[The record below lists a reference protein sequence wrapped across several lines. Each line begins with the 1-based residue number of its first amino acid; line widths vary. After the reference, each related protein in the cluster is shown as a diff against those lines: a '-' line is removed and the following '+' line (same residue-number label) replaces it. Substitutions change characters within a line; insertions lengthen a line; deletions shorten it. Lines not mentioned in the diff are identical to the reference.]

1 MNNHSIEER
10 DGTKRIHARNPL
22 LFDYTLC
29 GMLLYDATEWPDAE
43 NTSKEIKCPDCMT
56 MIRECTDMGNEMLS
70 DRVKKKKAKIK
81 KKADDEKYEKI
92 LELSEAYKDERKI
105 NIAGH
110 MISMNN
116 LAIYLDFINGGIS
129 RDANINNYENK
140 RCELHQ
146 NLFQEAGEDRLSGR
160 ESDFCRALDYIICE
174 ALCCPRCKRSAN
186 REGLCPTCHR
196 HIGFKQI
203 RINLNRLSKEYAT
216 KPYTGGA
223 R

>member
-1 MNNHSIEER
+1 MNNHLILGN
-10 DGTKRIHARNPL
+10 DGTKIIHARHPL

-29 GMLLYDATEWPDAE
+29 SMVLYDATDWADAKD
-43 NTSKEIKCPDCMT
+43 TIKEINCEHCMT

-70 DRVKKKKAKIK
+70 DRVKKKKAEIK
-81 KKADDEKYEKI
+81 KITDAEETEKKAEI
-92 LELSEAYKDERKI
+92 TEATKDGRKI

-129 RDANINNYENK
+129 RDANISNYENK

-146 NLFQEAGEDRLSGR
+146 ALFQEAGEDRLSDR
-160 ESDFCRALDYIICE
+160 ESDFCRALDYLICE
-174 ALCCPRCKRSAN
+174 ALCCPRCKVSAD
-186 REGLCPTCHR
+186 REGHCHRCGR

-203 RINLNRLSKEYAT
+203 RINLNRLSKEFAT
-216 KPYTGGA
+216 NPYT

>member
-1 MNNHSIEER
+1 MNNHLIHGN
-10 DGTKRIHARNPL
+10 DGTKIIHAKNPL

-29 GMLLYDATEWPDAE
+29 SMVLFDAMDWADAKD
-43 NTSKEIKCPDCMT
+43 TTKEINCEHCMT
-56 MIRECTDMGNEMLS
+56 MIRECTDMGNEMLD
-70 DRVKKKKAKIK
+70 DRVKKKKAQIK
-81 KKADDEKYEKI
+81 KKTGAEKMRKI

-129 RDANINNYENK
+129 RDANISNYENK

-146 NLFQEAGEDRLSGR
+146 NLFQEAGEDRLSDR
-160 ESDFCRALDYIICE
+160 ETPFCRALDYFICE

-186 REGLCPTCHR
+186 REGLCPSCHR

-203 RINLNRLSKEYAT
+203 RINLNRLSKEYST
-216 KPYTGGA
+216 KPYT